1 MKLTTGLYH
10 IPVKSYLSLGGLY
23 NCKIAMLAQTLHVKY
38 LYRSFY
44 VVFDSESYETN
55 HRSLSY
61 SREKLFKFRRTFS
74 KVAILAQTLHINIY
88 TRCFD
93 VVFDYESNETKR
105 SSLSY
110 SREKIF
116 KIWGTFHILTMC
128 LFYKQEKYKY
138 ISFHLF
144 YNYV

>member
-74 KVAILAQTLHINIY
+74 IVAILAQTLHINIY
-88 TRCFD
+88 NSWFD
-93 VVFDYESNETKR
+93 VVFDYESNETNR

-110 SREKIF
+110 SREKLF
-116 KIWGTFHILTMC
+116 KFRRTFSKVAMLAQTLHI
-128 LFYKQEKYKY
+128 KYLY
-138 ISFHLF
+138 S
-144 YNYV
+144 